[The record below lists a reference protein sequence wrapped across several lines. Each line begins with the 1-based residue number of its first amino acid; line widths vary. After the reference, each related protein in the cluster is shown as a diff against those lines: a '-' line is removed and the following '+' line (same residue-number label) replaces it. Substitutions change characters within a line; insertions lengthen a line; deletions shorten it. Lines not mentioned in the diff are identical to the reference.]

1 MGESPAQRAPDARG
15 AERLGAE
22 RRLETDAPVAPPP
35 VAFGV
40 PDQASTPRPF
50 GRFELTERI
59 GAGGMAE
66 VFRAEVRGPED
77 FRRELVIKRVLPR
90 LSAEPRFTHM
100 FVNEAKISAMLNHPN
115 IVQIFEFGVAEG
127 SYFIAMESVRGFTL
141 REALTRLKARGT
153 PMPVVAA
160 LHIARE
166 LLVALDYAHN
176 LVDVT
181 GRRLDIVHRDISP
194 SNVMLASNGT
204 VKVLDFGIAR
214 AADLI
219 EAPDAPVEPA
229 RGSGRSTPAAE
240 RDGIPDPGAI
250 VPEVVAPRAVHVVKG
265 KVPYLAP
272 EQLVRGAAVDHR
284 VDVFAVGCVLF
295 EMLAGR
301 PLFRCHSDLA
311 KKMALLQQ
319 PSPAPSAYH
328 AEVGPELDALV
339 ARAVERS
346 PAARY
351 GSAGEMLADVEN
363 HLATLRG
370 PSRAIL
376 RLVRSL
382 DPRPDAG
389 TSETFLT
396 ASASWVRPT
405 IAGSPAGTT
414 SPAAPAIAPAGPPS
428 EAAVEVVIGEAG
440 APGPSGEARRTAGRG
455 RRVHL
460 GVALAGLLVLLAAG
474 VGAHTLAAHRS
485 RRAPPAETRRGA
497 AAAVPPWS
505 PSGVR
510 PAGSLV
516 LGSGQPEPGPE

>member
-1 MGESPAQRAPDARG
+1 
-15 AERLGAE
+15 
-22 RRLETDAPVAPPP
+22 VAS
-35 VAFGV
+35 GV
-40 PDQASTPRPF
+40 PDQPSTPRAF

-115 IVQIFEFGVAEG
+115 IVQIFEFGVAED

-160 LHIARE
+160 LHVARE

-229 RGSGRSTPAAE
+229 PVAGRPPPPAE
-240 RDGIPDPGAI
+240 RDGIPDPWSV
-250 VPEVVAPRAVHVVKG
+250 VPAVTAPRAAHVVKG

-272 EQLVRGAAVDHR
+272 EQLIRGAVVDHR

-319 PSPAPSAYH
+319 PSPAPSAYN
-328 AEVGPELDALV
+328 AEVGPALDALV

-346 PAARY
+346 LDARY

-363 HLATLRG
+363 HLASLRG

-382 DPRPDAG
+382 DARPDAG

-405 IAGSPAGTT
+405 IAASPAGPT
-414 SPAAPAIAPAGPPS
+414 SRPAPAPPGLAGAS
-428 EAAVEVVIGEAG
+428 DAAVGVVGG
-440 APGPSGEARRTAGRG
+440 GPVPGDARHAAGRG
-455 RRVHL
+455 RRMHL
-460 GVALAGLLVLLAAG
+460 GAALAGLLLLVAAG
-474 VGAHTLAAHRS
+474 VGAHAVAAHRA
-485 RRAPPAETRRGA
+485 RRAPPAESRRGA
-497 AAAVPPWS
+497 GAPS
-505 PSGVR
+505 SRSGVR

-516 LGSGQPEPGPE
+516 LGSSQPDPGAE

>member
-15 AERLGAE
+15 AERLHAE
-22 RRLETDAPVAPPP
+22 RLQSDAAAAPLQTASAAPDAP
-35 VAFGV
+35 
-40 PDQASTPRPF
+40 STPRPF

-219 EAPDAPVEPA
+219 EAPDAPIEPA
-229 RGSGRSTPAAE
+229 PGPGRSTPLAE
-240 RDGIPDPGAI
+240 RDGIPDPGAF
-250 VPEVVAPRAVHVVKG
+250 VPEVIAPRAAHVVKG

-272 EQLVRGAAVDHR
+272 EQLMRGAVVDHR
-284 VDVFAVGCVLF
+284 VDIFAVGCVLF

-328 AEVGPELDALV
+328 AEVAPALDALV
-339 ARAVERS
+339 ARAVERR

-382 DPRPDAG
+382 DPRPDAS

-405 IAGSPAGTT
+405 IAGAPDGTT
-414 SPAAPAIAPAGPPS
+414 GRPAPAAVAGPAVGALGAVG
-428 EAAVEVVIGEAG
+428 AA
-440 APGPSGEARRTAGRG
+440 GPSAPDDARHSG
-455 RRVHL
+455 RRRRVPL
-460 GVALAGLLVLLAAG
+460 GAAAAGLLLLLAAG
-474 VGAHTLAAHRS
+474 VGAHAVAAYRA
-485 RRAPPAETRRGA
+485 RRAPPAEARRTVA
-497 AAAVPPWS
+497 APTGHP
-505 PSGVR
+505 GVR

-516 LGSGQPEPGPE
+516 LGSQSPGSGTE